1 MDGATQYMRLR
12 ANNISVLAI
21 VATGFLQMLFE
32 FPERICSSVFLQR
45 KANSDGISAVQ
56 PT

>member
-21 VATGFLQMLFE
+21 VAAGFLQMLFE